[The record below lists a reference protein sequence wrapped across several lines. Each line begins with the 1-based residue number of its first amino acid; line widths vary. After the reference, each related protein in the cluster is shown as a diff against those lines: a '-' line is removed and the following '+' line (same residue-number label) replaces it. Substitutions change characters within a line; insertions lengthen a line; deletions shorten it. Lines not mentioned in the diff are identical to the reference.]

1 MSIKNKTAIEL
12 LSLIASLMDED
23 DLAELRAAMGEAEE
37 PEDESPLCN
46 DHCFEC
52 PDRDT
57 CPESPLH
64 LDDDDEDEDD
74 EWDDEDEDDDE
85 PDPAYCD
92 EDCDNCSA
100 CYSCAFSPFCDD
112 DEDEPHE
119 NKGGDADALTIEVT
133 IPDGM
138 PCIVMGG
145 TDDELPLAMELIKEM
160 GLLSPAPAPA
170 PKKSRV
176 RGEMVN
182 RNQSVP
188 EGSLSGEMIRHLIDE
203 YDGPCFGPRNY

>member
-1 MSIKNKTAIEL
+1 MSIKNNKTATEL
-12 LSLIASLMDED
+12 LSLILSLMDD
-23 DLAELRAAMGEAEE
+23 DDRAELRAAMGEDNE
-37 PEDESPLCN
+37 PEDEPMLCN

-64 LDDDDEDEDD
+64 LDDDEEDEDD
-74 EWDDEDEDDDE
+74 TDTDIE
-85 PDPAYCD
+85 PDPVCCD
-92 EDCDNCSA
+92 DDCDNCSA
-100 CYSCAFSPFCDD
+100 CYSCGYSPFYHDEDEESEDDEEPD
-112 DEDEPHE
+112 DED
-119 NKGGDADALTIEVT
+119 DDALTIEIT

-160 GLLSPAPAPA
+160 GLVSPAPAPA

-188 EGSLSGEMIRHLIDE
+188 ESSLSGEMIRHLIDE